1 MNIFRM
7 IKWIMLAM
15 FMLIALYAGYLIIEN
30 NELQSRIGL
39 KEQDLLKCQS
49 ANKQLND
56 ELKTSLEY
64 AHTVITTREK
74 KEEQSIL
81 ENIERMLL
89 ESETN

>member
-74 KEEQSIL
+74 NNSNL
-81 ENIERMLL
+81 HN
-89 ESETN
+89 TNNSQYRKTKHV